1 MDMSDEKRTAGT
13 VKAYYRNVLRNVS
26 DFREYLQI
34 ADSAI
39 RRIGEKKWGIHV
51 LKRALTLA
59 DSDDDCFEVFELI
72 GSLEVY
78 GRI

>member
-1 MDMSDEKRTAGT
+1 MSDEKRAAGT
-13 VKAYYRNVLRNVS
+13 VKAYYRSVLRNVS

-39 RRIGEKKWGIHV
+39 RRIGEKKWGILV

-59 DSDDDCFEVFELI
+59 DSDDDCCEVFELI

>member
-1 MDMSDEKRTAGT
+1 MSEEKKAAGM
-13 VKAYYRNVLRNVS
+13 VKAYYRSVLRNVS

-39 RRIGEKKWGIHV
+39 RRIGDKHWGIRV
-51 LKRALTLA
+51 LRRALTLA
-59 DSDDDCFEVFELI
+59 ASDEECGEVFELI

>member
-1 MDMSDEKRTAGT
+1 MSDEKKAAGM
-13 VKAYYRNVLRNVS
+13 VKAYYRGVLRNVS
-26 DFREYLQI
+26 DFREYLQV

-39 RRIGEKKWGIHV
+39 RRIGEKQWGIVV
-51 LKRALTLA
+51 LKRALALA
-59 DSDDDCFEVFELI
+59 ATDEDCHEVFELI

>member
-1 MDMSDEKRTAGT
+1 MSNEQKEAGT
-13 VKAYYRNVLRNVS
+13 VKAYYRSVLRNVS

-39 RRIGEKKWGIHV
+39 RRIGEKKWGILV
-51 LKRALTLA
+51 LKRALALA
-59 DSDDDCFEVFELI
+59 DSDADCFEVFELI